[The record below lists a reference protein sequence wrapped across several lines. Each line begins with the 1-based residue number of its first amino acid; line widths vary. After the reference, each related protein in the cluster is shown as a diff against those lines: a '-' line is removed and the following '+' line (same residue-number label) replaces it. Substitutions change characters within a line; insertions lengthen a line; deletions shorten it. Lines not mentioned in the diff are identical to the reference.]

1 MGIAKVDRAW
11 YGTFITEI
19 QFAFSGIMD
28 VSSILKIL
36 PIIATIIVCH
46 LNQQTNATKNLI
58 MLQKLLNNEV
68 RHMENNLKPLPR
80 GKEHPSKSMKSEES
94 RKRVAQKKAS
104 KSKEKLN
111 EFYWLNLVSIGI
123 ESNEAHQF
131 LRTKSRGKPLEL
143 QFERIRESDMNLIE
157 DRNYRK

>member
-68 RHMENNLKPLPR
+68 RHMENKLKPLRR

-94 RKRVAQKKAS
+94 RKRVAKKRGEKKKKKKKKK
-104 KSKEKLN
+104 KS
-111 EFYWLNLVSIGI
+111 
-123 ESNEAHQF
+123 
-131 LRTKSRGKPLEL
+131 
-143 QFERIRESDMNLIE
+143 
-157 DRNYRK
+157 